1 MCVLNEYYFITIIL
15 HTYKNHILSGAH
27 RSIRETPERYE
38 TWAKGPRCLNGGLFK
53 DKDVSEPCV

>member
-1 MCVLNEYYFITIIL
+1 MSIIL
-15 HTYKNHILSGAH
+15 SRLFCIPTKNIFCLEHTIAYG
-27 RSIRETPERYE
+27 TPERYE